1 MFKEHPKMLYL
12 GGDIE
17 AANVIATT
25 EADERQ
31 ARENGYFDAGE
42 DPAKAAREEAERIA
56 EAMKQAEADKR
67 AAEKEAEAKR
77 AQEAADKA
85 KANDAK
91 PGKDAGGKAKDA

>member
-1 MFKEHPKMLYL
+1 MFLEYPKMLYL

-17 AANVIATT
+17 AANIIATT

-56 EAMKQAEADKR
+56 AALKQAEDEKR
-67 AAEKEAEAKR
+67 AAEKEANEQRKAVEA
-77 AQEAADKA
+77 EAS
-85 KANDAK
+85 DAK
-91 PGKDAGGKAKDA
+91 PGKDAGGKAKGA